1 VTGYHIDTIVLEYVP
16 WDDVIAR
23 STRPAIDRSI
33 DRPCDA
39 SARLARPS
47 TTARPRATQDRA
59 PARVPSASP
68 TMFAATTTTTTT
80 TTRCAT
86 TTEAHPRQPRGL
98 RVAASGVN
106 DAAKTTGGTIARR
119 QALKH
124 ALNAAFVASVLT
136 AGDRAWA
143 ILPGNDDEDEAF
155 LQKAKENRA
164 NRIQSEVSKEKAYVN
179 DTGLKQDENTAKIQL
194 AVYKL
199 SKSGGMI
206 ESGALADAAG
216 ELSGSWVSDTQAG
229 ADALGAASEAKS
241 FASAVS
247 ALQGKCA
254 NGDDAG
260 AKSAYGGAAKALRAL
275 ASAAGVESKLRLL

>member
-1 VTGYHIDTIVLEYVP
+1 
-16 WDDVIAR
+16 
-23 STRPAIDRSI
+23 
-33 DRPCDA
+33 
-39 SARLARPS
+39 
-47 TTARPRATQDRA
+47 
-59 PARVPSASP
+59 
-68 TMFAATTTTTTT
+68 MFAATTTRALTTTT
-80 TTRCAT
+80 TLEGR
-86 TTEAHPRQPRGL
+86 PRHPRGL
-98 RVAASGVN
+98 RVRASGAN
-106 DAAKTTGGTIARR
+106 DGTKPQGQAIARR

-124 ALNAAFVASVLT
+124 ALNAAFVASVCT

-260 AKSAYGGAAKALRAL
+260 AKSAYGGAAKALRAM

>member
-1 VTGYHIDTIVLEYVP
+1 
-16 WDDVIAR
+16 
-23 STRPAIDRSI
+23 
-33 DRPCDA
+33 
-39 SARLARPS
+39 
-47 TTARPRATQDRA
+47 
-59 PARVPSASP
+59 
-68 TMFAATTTTTTT
+68 MFAATTTRALTTTT
-80 TTRCAT
+80 TL
-86 TTEAHPRQPRGL
+86 EARPRHPRGL
-98 RVAASGVN
+98 RVRASGAN
-106 DAAKTTGGTIARR
+106 DGAKPQGQAIARR

-247 ALQGKCA
+247 ALQGKCEWGRCWGKVGVWWCCQGVA
-254 NGDDAG
+254 RVGVGGGCREQVAFVVSGARMMFGDASRDV
-260 AKSAYGGAAKALRAL
+260 RACVRRWVGHIIPATNSL
-275 ASAAGVESKLRLL
+275 